1 MSALVNMDGIRRN
14 LNWWEWVVEHG
25 SFGLKDVPISL
36 TSSITTLPAIDG
48 GDVEWA
54 MDVGVRM
61 SKVEKPMERK
71 KFVALGIC
79 GRGVRWANK
88 VCIQRRTWPRQIIA
102 IMVLN
107 PKTPVNS
114 IAPEFSKMRDVKVN
128 SITTIIKT
136 RWVG

>member
-14 LNWWEWVVEHG
+14 LNWWEWVVEHS
-25 SFGLKDVPISL
+25 SFGSKDVPISL

-48 GDVEWA
+48 GNVEWA

-71 KFVALGIC
+71 KFVALGVC
-79 GRGVRWANK
+79 SRGVRRANK
-88 VCIQRRTWPRQIIA
+88 VFIRRRTWPRQIIA

-107 PKTPVNS
+107 PKS
-114 IAPEFSKMRDVKVN
+114 A
-128 SITTIIKT
+128 
-136 RWVG
+136 G